1 MIDRPQRQ
9 QLEAYL
15 KNEKAGAAKI
25 QALADWAMLQQAT
38 RDLHIAENKDDPPE
52 LALWQLESKKT
63 ATQCHINLQSFG
75 PNAHIYEETYHNA
88 ESILSLYGSS
98 YEHILSDLAQ
108 INRRKAKEGV

>member
-25 QALADWAMLQQAT
+25 KALADWAMLQQAT
-38 RDLHIAENKDDPPE
+38 RDLHIAENKDDTPE
-52 LALWQLESKKT
+52 LALWGLETKKS
-63 ATQCHINLQSFG
+63 ATQIHIDLQSFG

-88 ESILSLYGSS
+88 ESILSLYGNS
-98 YEHILSDLAQ
+98 YEQILSDLAQ
-108 INRRKAKEGV
+108 INRRKAKERI